1 MISRSTIIRKKTNHI
16 SINKLV
22 KKGDILRSPAG
33 GSNVIFTDMEILRLK
48 TQSNES
54 PSVAR
59 RELRE
64 AHEQQIVEQQQV
76 ESDSVIEQR
85 VNNLIFK

>member
-1 MISRSTIIRKKTNHI
+1 M
-16 SINKLV
+16 
-22 KKGDILRSPAG
+22 RSPAG

-54 PSVAR
+54 PSVAG
-59 RELRE
+59 REMRE
-64 AHEQQIVEQQQV
+64 AHEQQQVVEQQQV

-85 VNNLIFK
+85 VNNLIITFFF